1 MKNYFEF
8 TLTGKKFL
16 PIWLLY
22 YLVAIIPMGV
32 YYYEK
37 YAPGT
42 HRIQDP
48 YLGLL
53 LWFSVISGL
62 LIYYLIARLTI
73 EHVRYGET
81 GFRFD
86 GRFWTFAGK
95 VLLGL
100 FLTVITFGIYG
111 AWFARDISRFFI
123 DNSSHNGNEF
133 RFKGS
138 GSTLFVIVLLVII
151 IPVILF
157 FIFAALLYTVKD
169 GPLVL
174 NITPILFMLILA
186 IPYYYLYYNWLVNIN
201 YKDYHIQWNTE
212 WHHSI
217 GKIALEVLLTVIT
230 LGIYLPMAFLRL
242 YTYFSARTTAQKED
256 GAYVFGYDIEP
267 GADFLFIWGQW
278 LLTIVTLGF
287 YRPWA
292 YVRIRKRILSKTYV
306 TAVNEH

>member
-1 MKNYFEF
+1 MKNYFDF

-16 PIWLLY
+16 PVWLLY
-22 YLVAIIPMGV
+22 YLLFLIPTGI

-37 YAPGT
+37 YAPGAD
-42 HRIQDP
+42 RIQQP
-48 YLGLL
+48 YFSLL
-53 LWFSVISGL
+53 FWCSLIAGL
-62 LIYYLIARLTI
+62 LIDYLIARITI

-81 GFRFD
+81 SFRFD
-86 GRFWTFAGK
+86 GKFWLFAGK

-123 DNSSHNGNEF
+123 ENSSHNGHKF
-133 RFKGS
+133 RFNGS
-138 GSTLFVIVLLVII
+138 GSTLFVIFLLIFF
-151 IPVILF
+151 IPIILF
-157 FIFAALLYTVKD
+157 SFVVVFIYNVKG
-169 GPLVL
+169 GPVTLTFV
-174 NITPILFMLILA
+174 PLFIIMILA
-186 IPYYYLYYNWLVNIN
+186 IPYYYLVYNWLININ
-201 YKDYHIQWNTE
+201 YKDYHIQWNTK
-212 WHHSI
+212 WQHAI
-217 GKIALEVLLTVIT
+217 GKIALEVFLTAIM

-242 YTYFSARTTAQKED
+242 YTYFSGRTYARKED

-278 LLTIVTLGF
+278 LLTIVTLGL